1 MITKQIPCKCKCK
14 FDGRKFNSNQER
26 NNDKCRCECKN
37 PKKQYVCKKNDIW
50 NPATCSC
57 ENGRIKKNCYNKANF
72 NKFINFTS
80 PFNNYH
86 SIIGSC

>member
-1 MITKQIPCKCKCK
+1 MVENLIQIKRGIMINVGVSVKI
-14 FDGRKFNSNQER
+14 RK
-26 NNDKCRCECKN
+26 NNMCA
-37 PKKQYVCKKNDIW
+37 KKNDIW

-57 ENGRIKKNCYNKANF
+57 ENGRIKKNCYNKANS